1 MQTNDKLN
9 NANKKQMKK
18 VSNINKVPQ
27 STIKITTQKA
37 QLTKEKQKT
46 QPSIIK
52 KSNVNTT
59 TGFQPPSV
67 HLTEK
72 ISLKN
77 EIENLTSIYNALE
90 FINENLDKT
99 FTIQR
104 TAAEKSLNDKTLL
117 NLKLKEENFKLFS
130 KLNNMNNITNIDEY
144 FLNTYDNMMTIAP
157 KVNNIIENMNDF
169 VSNINYGLDRLYLNG
184 NITCD
189 ENILRKV
196 ISTTSNDI
204 NEMVTSLK
212 PKTEQIN
219 QMKEHYTE
227 LYNLLLTHKEKY
239 NEISKLI
246 TSYKTN
252 FLCDNIDK
260 ITQELSN
267 ENKLLLNSIIND

>member
-18 VSNINKVPQ
+18 VSNINKVSQ
-27 STIKITTQKA
+27 STSKIT
-37 QLTKEKQKT
+37 KQKT
-46 QPSIIK
+46 QPSIVK
-52 KSNVNTT
+52 KSNLNTT

-67 HLTEK
+67 HLAEK
-72 ISLKN
+72 VSLKT

-130 KLNNMNNITNIDEY
+130 KLNSMNNITNIDEY
-144 FLNTYDNMMTIAP
+144 FLNTYDNMMTIGP

-219 QMKEHYTE
+219 QMKDHYTE

>member
-9 NANKKQMKK
+9 YGNKKLMKK
-18 VSNINKVPQ
+18 VPNNKLPKSSSKITKQKVQ
-27 STIKITTQKA
+27 STTERQKA
-37 QLTKEKQKT
+37 

-52 KSNVNTT
+52 KSNVDITSS
-59 TGFQPPSV
+59 SV
-67 HLTEK
+67 HPIEK
-72 ISLKN
+72 VPLKT

-90 FINENLDKT
+90 FINESLDKT

-104 TAAEKSLNDKTLL
+104 TAAEKVLNDKTLS
-117 NLKLKEENFKLFS
+117 NLKLKEENFNLSS
-130 KLNNMNNITNIDEY
+130 KLNSMNNITNIDEY
-144 FLNTYDNMMTIAP
+144 FLNTYDNMMTLAP
-157 KVNNIIENMNDF
+157 KMNNIIENMNDF

-189 ENILRKV
+189 ENVLKKV

-219 QMKEHYTE
+219 QMKEHYNE

-246 TSYKTN
+246 ASYKTN
-252 FLCDNIDK
+252 FLCNNIDK
-260 ITQELSN
+260 ITQELST

>member
-1 MQTNDKLN
+1 
-9 NANKKQMKK
+9 
-18 VSNINKVPQ
+18 
-27 STIKITTQKA
+27 
-37 QLTKEKQKT
+37 
-46 QPSIIK
+46 
-52 KSNVNTT
+52 
-59 TGFQPPSV
+59 
-67 HLTEK
+67 
-72 ISLKN
+72 
-77 EIENLTSIYNALE
+77 
-90 FINENLDKT
+90 
-99 FTIQR
+99 
-104 TAAEKSLNDKTLL
+104 
-117 NLKLKEENFKLFS
+117 
-130 KLNNMNNITNIDEY
+130 
-144 FLNTYDNMMTIAP
+144 MTIAP

-189 ENILRKV
+189 ENILRKI